1 MCFEFF
7 GNVTALQIVY
17 VGKLNAFS
25 VEYSEKV
32 DRLNTDKQSL
42 V

>member
-17 VGKLNAFS
+17 VGKLN
-25 VEYSEKV
+25 EKV